1 MFYNLLI
8 ITKYSIF
15 TVYLKNQQTLD
26 FQWLK
31 KYTIN
36 DIDLE
41 LGLMMNI
48 NGDNTS
54 NSITTAHVIIFYII
68 LCKKCYW

>member
-1 MFYNLLI
+1 MI
-8 ITKYSIF
+8 

-26 FQWLK
+26 FHWLK
-31 KYTIN
+31 KYSIN

-48 NGDNTS
+48 NNDIAPN
-54 NSITTAHVIIFYII
+54 NLKTTVNVIFSFFSKSVTNNQSTY
-68 LCKKCYW
+68 YNF

>member
-1 MFYNLLI
+1 M
-8 ITKYSIF
+8 
-15 TVYLKNQQTLD
+15 LD

-31 KYTIN
+31 KYNIN

-48 NGDNTS
+48 NGESTQN
-54 NSITTAHVIIFYII
+54 NLKLTANVIIII
-68 LCKKCYW
+68 IFLNSWTDR